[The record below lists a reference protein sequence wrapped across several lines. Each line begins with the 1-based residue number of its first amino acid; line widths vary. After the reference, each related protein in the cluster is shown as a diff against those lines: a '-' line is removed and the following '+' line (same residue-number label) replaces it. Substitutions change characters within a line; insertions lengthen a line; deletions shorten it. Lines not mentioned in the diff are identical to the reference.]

1 MIYLAMLIRVLA
13 ILGLLIQPM
22 AIAVG
27 LDAAACDQRDVVAV
41 VSSEM
46 PACGCCEMATSCSSD
61 SPMICGCMDR
71 NEPATP
77 VPASPRNNNSQS
89 IAVPAFLASAII
101 VDLPD
106 ARHPVLSNRTI
117 LSYRSHTHKQAT
129 LCVWRT

>member
-1 MIYLAMLIRVLA
+1 MIYLVMLIRVLA

-27 LDAAACDQRDVVAV
+27 LDAVACDQRDVMAA

-46 PACGCCEMATSCSSD
+46 SACGCCDMATSCSPD

-71 NEPATP
+71 NEPVTPAPAT
-77 VPASPRNNNSQS
+77 PRNNNSQS
-89 IAVPAFLASAII
+89 IAVSALLALAII
-101 VDLPD
+101 VDVPD
-106 ARHPVLSNRTI
+106 ASHPVLSNRTV
-117 LSYRSHTHKQAT
+117 LSYRSHTHRQAT